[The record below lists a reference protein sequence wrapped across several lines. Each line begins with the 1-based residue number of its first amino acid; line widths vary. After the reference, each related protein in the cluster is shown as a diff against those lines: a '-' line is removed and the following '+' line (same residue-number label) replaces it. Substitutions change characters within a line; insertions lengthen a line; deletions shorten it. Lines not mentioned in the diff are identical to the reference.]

1 MEVKYNVC
9 GPRRKEMVQAVSEAL
24 GGSKARYLGLPSC
37 AYQVGAFEITREG
50 TLIFDDRTE
59 GEMVEKVRQCLAQS
73 GFAAEET
80 TETDGKQKE
89 SPQAE
94 QTKKPADA
102 PSGTAAG
109 ADTADENAVAGGT
122 EPGTSSEPAAPALDG
137 LTVILSRAGFTT
149 VALDNLDRLL
159 ESKGSLIRKAFG
171 IEEAVYTLTDD
182 CLTFAWLTGDIT
194 PEKAKACQD
203 FIGRLCEMARR
214 QKRVTAKSRAVANE
228 KYAFRCFLLRLGLIG
243 AEYKT
248 TRKILLRNLS
258 GSAAWR
264 DGHRKEVPGDEVSG

>member
-24 GGSKARYLGLPSC
+24 GGWSKQYLGVPSC
-37 AYQVGAFEITREG
+37 SYQVGDFEITRDG
-50 TLIFDDRTE
+50 TLVFADRTDA
-59 GEMVEKVRQCLAQS
+59 GMVEQVLEALAQA
-73 GFAAEET
+73 GFACEEAGKPAEAEASG
-80 TETDGKQKE
+80 E
-89 SPQAE
+89 AE
-94 QTKKPADA
+94 QPDETAA
-102 PSGTAAG
+102 AGSGTEAEDRSDAA
-109 ADTADENAVAGGT
+109 T
-122 EPGTSSEPAAPALDG
+122 LDG
-137 LTVILSRAGFTT
+137 LTVSLPRGRFTEAT
-149 VALDNLDRLL
+149 LDNLDRLL

-171 IEEAVYTLTDD
+171 IEEAVYTLADD

-248 TRKILLRNLS
+248 TRRLLLRNLS

>member
-24 GGSKARYLGLPSC
+24 GGWSKQYLGVPSC
-37 AYQVGAFEITREG
+37 SYQVGDFEITRNG
-50 TLIFDDRTE
+50 TLIFADRTDA
-59 GEMVEKVRQCLAQS
+59 GMVEQVLEALAKA
-73 GFAAEET
+73 GFACEEAGKPAEPETPGEEEQPDET
-80 TETDGKQKE
+80 T
-89 SPQAE
+89 A
-94 QTKKPADA
+94 AR
-102 PSGTAAG
+102 SGTEAENMPDAA
-109 ADTADENAVAGGT
+109 T
-122 EPGTSSEPAAPALDG
+122 LDG
-137 LTVILSRAGFTT
+137 LTVSLPRGRFTEAT
-149 VALDNLDRLL
+149 LDNLDRLL

-182 CLTFAWLTGDIT
+182 RLTFAWLTGDIT

-248 TRKILLRNLS
+248 TRKLLLRNLS

>member
-24 GGSKARYLGLPSC
+24 GGWSKQYLGVPSC
-37 AYQVGAFEITREG
+37 SYQVGDFEITRNG
-50 TLIFDDRTE
+50 TLVFADRTDA
-59 GEMVEKVRQCLAQS
+59 GMVEQVLEALAKA
-73 GFAAEET
+73 GFACEEA
-80 TETDGKQKE
+80 G
-89 SPQAE
+89 
-94 QTKKPADA
+94 KPAEPEA
-102 PSGTAAG
+102 SGEAKQPDETTAAG
-109 ADTADENAVAGGT
+109 SGT
-122 EPGTSSEPAAPALDG
+122 EAEDRSDAATLDG
-137 LTVILSRAGFTT
+137 LTVSLPKESFTEA
-149 VALDNLDRLL
+149 ALDNLDRLL

-182 CLTFAWLTGDIT
+182 RLTFVWLTGDIT
-194 PEKAKACQD
+194 PEKAKACRD
-203 FIGRLCEMARR
+203 FIGRLCEMAKR
-214 QKRVTAKSRAVANE
+214 QKRVTARVRAVTNE

-264 DGHRKEVPGDEVSG
+264 DGHRKEVSGDEVSG

>member
-24 GGSKARYLGLPSC
+24 GGWSKQYLGVPSC
-37 AYQVGAFEITREG
+37 SYQVGDFEITRNG
-50 TLIFDDRTE
+50 TLVFADRTDA
-59 GEMVEKVRQCLAQS
+59 GMVEQVLEALAQA
-73 GFAAEET
+73 GFACEEAGKPAEPEASG
-80 TETDGKQKE
+80 E
-89 SPQAE
+89 AE
-94 QTKKPADA
+94 QPDETAA
-102 PSGTAAG
+102 AGSGTEAEDMPDAA
-109 ADTADENAVAGGT
+109 T
-122 EPGTSSEPAAPALDG
+122 LDG
-137 LTVILSRAGFTT
+137 LTIILPRESFSAA
-149 VALDNLDRLL
+149 ALDNLDRLL

-171 IEEAVYTLTDD
+171 IEEAAYTLADD

-264 DGHRKEVPGDEVSG
+264 DGHGKEVPGDEVSG

>member
-24 GGSKARYLGLPSC
+24 GGWSKQYLGVPSC
-37 AYQVGAFEITREG
+37 SYQVGDFEITRNG
-50 TLIFDDRTE
+50 TLVFADRTDA
-59 GEMVEKVRQCLAQS
+59 GMVEQVLEALAQA
-73 GFAAEET
+73 GFECEEAGKPAEPET
-80 TETDGKQKE
+80 PGE
-89 SPQAE
+89 AE
-94 QTKKPADA
+94 QPDET
-102 PSGTAAG
+102 TAAG
-109 ADTADENAVAGGT
+109 NGT
-122 EPGTSSEPAAPALDG
+122 EAEDRSDAATLDG
-137 LTVILSRAGFTT
+137 LTVSLPKESFTEA
-149 VALDNLDRLL
+149 ALDNLDRLL

-171 IEEAVYTLTDD
+171 IEEAAYTLTDD
-182 CLTFAWLTGDIT
+182 RLTFAWLTGDIT
-194 PEKAKACQD
+194 PEKAKACRD
-203 FIGRLCEMARR
+203 FIGRLCEMAKR
-214 QKRVTAKSRAVANE
+214 QKRVTARVRAVTNE

>member
-24 GGSKARYLGLPSC
+24 GGWSKQYLGVPSC
-37 AYQVGAFEITREG
+37 SYQVGDFEITRNG
-50 TLIFDDRTE
+50 TLIFADRTDA
-59 GEMVEKVRQCLAQS
+59 GMVEQVLEALAKA
-73 GFAAEET
+73 GFACEEA
-80 TETDGKQKE
+80 G
-89 SPQAE
+89 
-94 QTKKPADA
+94 KPAEPEA
-102 PSGTAAG
+102 SGEAKQPDETTAAG
-109 ADTADENAVAGGT
+109 SGT
-122 EPGTSSEPAAPALDG
+122 ETEDMPDAATLDG
-137 LTVILSRAGFTT
+137 LTIILPRESFSAA
-149 VALDNLDRLL
+149 ALDNLDRLL

-182 CLTFAWLTGDIT
+182 RLTFAWLTGDIT
-194 PEKAKACQD
+194 PEKAKACRD
-203 FIGRLCEMARR
+203 FIGRLCEMAKR
-214 QKRVTAKSRAVANE
+214 QKRVTARVRAVTNE

-264 DGHRKEVPGDEVSG
+264 DGNRKEARTDEVSG

>member
-24 GGSKARYLGLPSC
+24 GGWSKQYLGVPSC
-37 AYQVGAFEITREG
+37 SYQVGDFEITRNG
-50 TLIFDDRTE
+50 TLIFADRTDA
-59 GEMVEKVRQCLAQS
+59 GMVEQVLEALAQA
-73 GFAAEET
+73 GFACEEAGKPAEPETPGEAEQPDET
-80 TETDGKQKE
+80 T
-89 SPQAE
+89 A
-94 QTKKPADA
+94 AR
-102 PSGTAAG
+102 SGTEAENMPDAA
-109 ADTADENAVAGGT
+109 T
-122 EPGTSSEPAAPALDG
+122 LDG
-137 LTVILSRAGFTT
+137 LTVSLPKESFTEA
-149 VALDNLDRLL
+149 ALDNLDRLL

-194 PEKAKACQD
+194 PEKAKACRD
-203 FIGRLCEMARR
+203 FIGRLCEMAKR
-214 QKRVTAKSRAVANE
+214 QKRVTARVRAVTNE

-264 DGHRKEVPGDEVSG
+264 DGHGKEVPGDEVSG

>member
-59 GEMVEKVRQCLAQS
+59 GKMVEKVRQCLAQA
-73 GFAAEET
+73 GFAAG
-80 TETDGKQKE
+80 ETDGKQNE

-94 QTKKPADA
+94 QTEKSADA
-102 PSGTAAG
+102 PSGTAAD
-109 ADTADENAVAGGT
+109 ADTADENAASGGT
-122 EPGTSSEPAAPALDG
+122 EPGASSEPAAPALDG
-137 LTVILSRAGFTT
+137 LTVILPRAVFTT
-149 VALDNLDRLL
+149 AALDNLDRLL

-182 CLTFAWLTGDIT
+182 RLTFAWLTGDIT
-194 PEKAKACQD
+194 PEKAKACRD
-203 FIGRLCEMARR
+203 FIGRLCEMAKR
-214 QKRVTAKSRAVANE
+214 QKRVTARVRAVTNE

-264 DGHRKEVPGDEVSG
+264 DGHRKEVSGDEVSG

>member
-24 GGSKARYLGLPSC
+24 GGWSKQYLGVPSC
-37 AYQVGAFEITREG
+37 SYQVRDFEITRNG
-50 TLIFDDRTE
+50 TLVFADRTDA
-59 GEMVEKVRQCLAQS
+59 GMVEQVLEALAKA
-73 GFAAEET
+73 GFACEEA
-80 TETDGKQKE
+80 GKPAKPE
-89 SPQAE
+89 APGEAE
-94 QTKKPADA
+94 QP
-102 PSGTAAG
+102 
-109 ADTADENAVAGGT
+109 DETAVAGSGT
-122 EPGTSSEPAAPALDG
+122 EAEDMSDAAAATLDG
-137 LTVILSRAGFTT
+137 LTVSLPRGNFSAA
-149 VALDNLDRLL
+149 ALDNLDRLL

-182 CLTFAWLTGDIT
+182 RLIFAWLTGDIT

-203 FIGRLCEMARR
+203 FIGRLCEMAKR
-214 QKRVTAKSRAVANE
+214 QKRVTAKGRAVANE

-243 AEYKT
+243 AKYKT

>member
-24 GGSKARYLGLPSC
+24 GGWSKQYLGVPSC
-37 AYQVGAFEITREG
+37 SYQVGDFEITRNG
-50 TLIFDDRTE
+50 TLVFADRTDA
-59 GEMVEKVRQCLAQS
+59 GMVEQVLEALAKA
-73 GFAAEET
+73 GFACEEA
-80 TETDGKQKE
+80 G
-89 SPQAE
+89 
-94 QTKKPADA
+94 KPAEPEA
-102 PSGTAAG
+102 SGEAKQPDETTAAG
-109 ADTADENAVAGGT
+109 SGT
-122 EPGTSSEPAAPALDG
+122 EAEDMSDAATLDG
-137 LTVILSRAGFTT
+137 LTVSLPRGRFTEAT
-149 VALDNLDRLL
+149 LDNLDRLL

-171 IEEAVYTLTDD
+171 IEEAAYTLADD

-203 FIGRLCEMARR
+203 FIGRLCEMAKH
-214 QKRVTAKSRAVANE
+214 QKRVTAKSRAVTNE

-264 DGHRKEVPGDEVSG
+264 DGHGKEVPGDEVSG

>member
-24 GGSKARYLGLPSC
+24 GGWSKQYLGVPSC
-37 AYQVGAFEITREG
+37 SYQVGDFEITRNG
-50 TLIFDDRTE
+50 TLVFADHTDA
-59 GEMVEKVRQCLAQS
+59 GMVEQVLEALAQA
-73 GFAAEET
+73 GFECEEA
-80 TETDGKQKE
+80 G
-89 SPQAE
+89 
-94 QTKKPADA
+94 KPAEPEA
-102 PSGTAAG
+102 PGEAKQPDETAAAGSGTEAEDMSDAA
-109 ADTADENAVAGGT
+109 T
-122 EPGTSSEPAAPALDG
+122 LDG
-137 LTVILSRAGFTT
+137 LTVSLPRGRFTEAT
-149 VALDNLDRLL
+149 LDNLDRLL

-182 CLTFAWLTGDIT
+182 HLTFAWLTGDIT

-264 DGHRKEVPGDEVSG
+264 DGHGKEVPGDEVSG

>member
-24 GGSKARYLGLPSC
+24 GGWSKQYLGVPSC
-37 AYQVGAFEITREG
+37 SYQVGDFEITRNG
-50 TLIFDDRTE
+50 TLVFADRTDA
-59 GEMVEKVRQCLAQS
+59 GMVEQVLEALAQAGFECEEAGKPAEPEAS
-73 GFAAEET
+73 GE
-80 TETDGKQKE
+80 
-89 SPQAE
+89 AE
-94 QTKKPADA
+94 QPDETAA
-102 PSGTAAG
+102 AGSGTEAEDMPDAA
-109 ADTADENAVAGGT
+109 T
-122 EPGTSSEPAAPALDG
+122 LDG
-137 LTVILSRAGFTT
+137 LTIILPRESFSAA
-149 VALDNLDRLL
+149 ALDNLDRLL

-194 PEKAKACQD
+194 PEKAKACRD
-203 FIGRLCEMARR
+203 FIGRLCEMAKR
-214 QKRVTAKSRAVANE
+214 QKRVTARVRAVTNE

-264 DGHRKEVPGDEVSG
+264 DGHGKEVPGDEVSG

>member
-24 GGSKARYLGLPSC
+24 GGWSKHYLGVPSC
-37 AYQVGAFEITREG
+37 SYQVGDFEITRNG
-50 TLIFDDRTE
+50 TLVFADRTDA
-59 GEMVEKVRQCLAQS
+59 GMVEQVLEALAQA
-73 GFAAEET
+73 GFECEEA
-80 TETDGKQKE
+80 G
-89 SPQAE
+89 
-94 QTKKPADA
+94 KPAEPEA
-102 PSGTAAG
+102 PGEAKQPDETTAAG
-109 ADTADENAVAGGT
+109 NGT
-122 EPGTSSEPAAPALDG
+122 EAEDRSDAATLDG
-137 LTVILSRAGFTT
+137 LTVSLPKESFTDA
-149 VALDNLDRLL
+149 ALDNLDRLL

-182 CLTFAWLTGDIT
+182 RLTFAWLTGDIT

-203 FIGRLCEMARR
+203 FIGRLCEMAKH
-214 QKRVTAKSRAVANE
+214 QKRVTAKSRAVTNE

-264 DGHRKEVPGDEVSG
+264 DGHGKEVPGDEVSG

>member
-24 GGSKARYLGLPSC
+24 GGWSKQYLGVPSC
-37 AYQVGAFEITREG
+37 SYQVGDFEITRNG
-50 TLIFDDRTE
+50 TLVFADHTDA
-59 GEMVEKVRQCLAQS
+59 GMVEQVLEALAKA
-73 GFAAEET
+73 GFACEEA
-80 TETDGKQKE
+80 G
-89 SPQAE
+89 
-94 QTKKPADA
+94 KPAEPEA
-102 PSGTAAG
+102 SGEAKQPDETTAAG
-109 ADTADENAVAGGT
+109 SGT
-122 EPGTSSEPAAPALDG
+122 ETEDMPDAATLDG
-137 LTVILSRAGFTT
+137 LTIILPRESFSAA
-149 VALDNLDRLL
+149 ALDNLDRLL

-182 CLTFAWLTGDIT
+182 RLTFAWLTGDIT
-194 PEKAKACQD
+194 PEKAKACRD
-203 FIGRLCEMARR
+203 CSGRLCEMAKR
-214 QKRVTAKSRAVANE
+214 QKRVTARVRAVTNE

-264 DGHRKEVPGDEVSG
+264 DGNRKEARTDEVSG

>member
-24 GGSKARYLGLPSC
+24 GGWSKQYLGVPSC
-37 AYQVGAFEITREG
+37 SYQVGDFEITRNG
-50 TLIFDDRTE
+50 TLIFADRTDA
-59 GEMVEKVRQCLAQS
+59 GMVEQVLEALAKA
-73 GFAAEET
+73 GFACEEAGKPAEPETPGEAEQPDET
-80 TETDGKQKE
+80 T
-89 SPQAE
+89 A
-94 QTKKPADA
+94 AR
-102 PSGTAAG
+102 SGTEAENMPDAA
-109 ADTADENAVAGGT
+109 T
-122 EPGTSSEPAAPALDG
+122 LDG
-137 LTVILSRAGFTT
+137 LTVSLPRENFSAA
-149 VALDNLDRLL
+149 ALDNLDRLL

-171 IEEAVYTLTDD
+171 IEEAAYTLADD

-264 DGHRKEVPGDEVSG
+264 DGHGKEVPGDEVSG

>member
-24 GGSKARYLGLPSC
+24 GGWSKQYLGVPSC
-37 AYQVGAFEITREG
+37 SYQVGDFEITRNG
-50 TLIFDDRTE
+50 TLVFADRTDA
-59 GEMVEKVRQCLAQS
+59 GMVEQVLEALAKA
-73 GFAAEET
+73 GFECEEAGKPAEPE
-80 TETDGKQKE
+80 EKAGARVTDGGTGQEE
-89 SPQAE
+89 SS
-94 QTKKPADA
+94 DV
-102 PSGTAAG
+102 SGSISLPRG
-109 ADTADENAVAGGT
+109 SFT
-122 EPGTSSEPAAPALDG
+122 EAT
-137 LTVILSRAGFTT
+137 
-149 VALDNLDRLL
+149 LDNLDRLL

-182 CLTFAWLTGDIT
+182 RLTFAWLTGDIT
-194 PEKAKACQD
+194 PEKAKACRD
-203 FIGRLCEMARR
+203 FIGKLCEMAKR
-214 QKRVTAKSRAVANE
+214 QKRVTARARAVTNE

-264 DGHRKEVPGDEVSG
+264 DGHRKEAPDDEVSG

>member
-24 GGSKARYLGLPSC
+24 GGWSKQYLGVPSC
-37 AYQVGAFEITREG
+37 SYQVGDFEITRNG
-50 TLIFDDRTE
+50 TLVFADRTDA
-59 GEMVEKVRQCLAQS
+59 GMVEQVLEALAQA
-73 GFAAEET
+73 GFACEEAGKPAEPET
-80 TETDGKQKE
+80 PSE
-89 SPQAE
+89 AE
-94 QTKKPADA
+94 QPDETAA
-102 PSGTAAG
+102 AGSGTEAEDMSDAA
-109 ADTADENAVAGGT
+109 T
-122 EPGTSSEPAAPALDG
+122 LDG
-137 LTVILSRAGFTT
+137 LTVSLPKESFTEA
-149 VALDNLDRLL
+149 ALDNLDRLL

-182 CLTFAWLTGDIT
+182 RLTFAWLTGDIT
-194 PEKAKACQD
+194 PEKAKACRD
-203 FIGRLCEMARR
+203 FIGRLCEMAKR
-214 QKRVTAKSRAVANE
+214 QKRVTARVRAVTNE

-264 DGHRKEVPGDEVSG
+264 DGHRKEAPDDEASG

>member
-24 GGSKARYLGLPSC
+24 GGWSKQYLGVPSC
-37 AYQVGAFEITREG
+37 SYQVGDFEITRNG
-50 TLIFDDRTE
+50 TLVFADRTDA
-59 GEMVEKVRQCLAQS
+59 EMVEQVLEALAKA
-73 GFAAEET
+73 GFECEEA
-80 TETDGKQKE
+80 G
-89 SPQAE
+89 
-94 QTKKPADA
+94 KPAEPEA
-102 PSGTAAG
+102 PGEAKQPDETTAAG
-109 ADTADENAVAGGT
+109 SGT
-122 EPGTSSEPAAPALDG
+122 EAEDMSDAATLDG
-137 LTVILSRAGFTT
+137 LTVSLPRGRFTEAT
-149 VALDNLDRLL
+149 LDNLDRLL

-182 CLTFAWLTGDIT
+182 RLTFAWLTGDIT

-248 TRKILLRNLS
+248 TRKLLLRNLS

-264 DGHRKEVPGDEVSG
+264 DGHGKEARADEVSG

>member
-24 GGSKARYLGLPSC
+24 GGWSKQYLGVPSC
-37 AYQVGAFEITREG
+37 SYQVGDFEITRNG
-50 TLIFDDRTE
+50 TLVFADRTDA
-59 GEMVEKVRQCLAQS
+59 GMVEQVLEALAQA
-73 GFAAEET
+73 GFACEEAGKPAEPEAPG
-80 TETDGKQKE
+80 E
-89 SPQAE
+89 AE
-94 QTKKPADA
+94 QPDETAA
-102 PSGTAAG
+102 AGSGTEAEDMSDAA
-109 ADTADENAVAGGT
+109 T
-122 EPGTSSEPAAPALDG
+122 LDG
-137 LTVILSRAGFTT
+137 LTISLPRENFSAA
-149 VALDNLDRLL
+149 ALDNLDRLL

-182 CLTFAWLTGDIT
+182 RLTFAWLTGDIT
-194 PEKAKACQD
+194 PEKAKACRD
-203 FIGRLCEMARR
+203 FIGRLCEMAKH

-264 DGHRKEVPGDEVSG
+264 DGHGKEARTDEVSE

>member
-9 GPRRKEMVQAVSEAL
+9 GPRRREMVQAVSEAL
-24 GGSKARYLGLPSC
+24 GGWSKQYLGVPSC
-37 AYQVGAFEITREG
+37 SYQVGDFEITRNG
-50 TLIFDDRTE
+50 TLVFADRTDA
-59 GEMVEKVRQCLAQS
+59 GMVEQVLEALAQA
-73 GFAAEET
+73 GFACEEAGKPAEPEAPG
-80 TETDGKQKE
+80 E
-89 SPQAE
+89 AE
-94 QTKKPADA
+94 QPDETAA
-102 PSGTAAG
+102 AGSGTEAEDMSDAA
-109 ADTADENAVAGGT
+109 T
-122 EPGTSSEPAAPALDG
+122 LDG
-137 LTVILSRAGFTT
+137 LTVSLPRGRFTEAT
-149 VALDNLDRLL
+149 LDNLDRLL

-171 IEEAVYTLTDD
+171 IEEAAYTLADD

-203 FIGRLCEMARR
+203 FIGRLCEMAKR
-214 QKRVTAKSRAVANE
+214 QKRVTARARAITNE

-264 DGHRKEVPGDEVSG
+264 DGHRKEVSGDEVSG

>member
-24 GGSKARYLGLPSC
+24 GGWSKQYLGVPSC
-37 AYQVGAFEITREG
+37 SYQVGDFEITRNG
-50 TLIFDDRTE
+50 TLVFADRTDA
-59 GEMVEKVRQCLAQS
+59 GMVEQVLEALAQA
-73 GFAAEET
+73 GFECEEAGKPAEPEAPGEAKQPDET
-80 TETDGKQKE
+80 TEAG
-89 SPQAE
+89 
-94 QTKKPADA
+94 
-102 PSGTAAG
+102 SGTEAEDMSDAA
-109 ADTADENAVAGGT
+109 T
-122 EPGTSSEPAAPALDG
+122 LDG
-137 LTVILSRAGFTT
+137 LTVSLPRGRFTEAT
-149 VALDNLDRLL
+149 LDNLDRLL

-171 IEEAVYTLTDD
+171 IEEAVYTLADD

-248 TRKILLRNLS
+248 TRKLLLRNLS

>member
-59 GEMVEKVRQCLAQS
+59 GKMVEKVRQCLAQA
-73 GFAAEET
+73 GFAAG
-80 TETDGKQKE
+80 ETDGKQNE

-94 QTKKPADA
+94 QTEK
-102 PSGTAAG
+102 S
-109 ADTADENAVAGGT
+109 ADENAASGGP
-122 EPGTSSEPAAPALDG
+122 EPGASSEPAAPALDG
-137 LTVILSRAGFTT
+137 LTGILPRAVFTT
-149 VALDNLDRLL
+149 AALDNLDRLL

-182 CLTFAWLTGDIT
+182 RLTFAWLTGDIT
-194 PEKAKACQD
+194 PEKAKACRD
-203 FIGRLCEMARR
+203 FIGRLCEMAKR
-214 QKRVTAKSRAVANE
+214 QKRVTARVRAVTNE

>member
-24 GGSKARYLGLPSC
+24 GGWSKQYLGVPSC
-37 AYQVGAFEITREG
+37 SYQVGDFEITRNG
-50 TLIFDDRTE
+50 TLVFADRTDA
-59 GEMVEKVRQCLAQS
+59 GMVEQVLEALAKA
-73 GFAAEET
+73 GFACEEAGKPAEPEASG
-80 TETDGKQKE
+80 E
-89 SPQAE
+89 AE
-94 QTKKPADA
+94 QPDETAA
-102 PSGTAAG
+102 AGSGTEAEDRSDAA
-109 ADTADENAVAGGT
+109 T
-122 EPGTSSEPAAPALDG
+122 LDG
-137 LTVILSRAGFTT
+137 LTVSLPRGRFTEAT
-149 VALDNLDRLL
+149 LDNLDRLL

-182 CLTFAWLTGDIT
+182 RLTFAWLTGDIT

-203 FIGRLCEMARR
+203 FIGRLCEMAKH
-214 QKRVTAKSRAVANE
+214 QKRVIAKSRAVANE

-264 DGHRKEVPGDEVSG
+264 DGHGKEVPGDEVSG

>member
-24 GGSKARYLGLPSC
+24 GGWSKQYLGVPSC
-37 AYQVGAFEITREG
+37 SYQVGDFEITRNG
-50 TLIFDDRTE
+50 TLVFADRTDA
-59 GEMVEKVRQCLAQS
+59 GMVEQVLEALAQA
-73 GFAAEET
+73 GFECEEAGKPAEPEAP
-80 TETDGKQKE
+80 GK
-89 SPQAE
+89 AE
-94 QTKKPADA
+94 QPDETAA
-102 PSGTAAG
+102 AGSGTEAEDMPDAA
-109 ADTADENAVAGGT
+109 T
-122 EPGTSSEPAAPALDG
+122 LDG
-137 LTVILSRAGFTT
+137 LTVSLPRENFSAA
-149 VALDNLDRLL
+149 ALDNLDRLL

-182 CLTFAWLTGDIT
+182 RLTFAWLTGDIT
-194 PEKAKACQD
+194 PEKAKACRD
-203 FIGRLCEMARR
+203 FIGRLCEMAKH
-214 QKRVTAKSRAVANE
+214 QKRVTAKSRAVTNE

-264 DGHRKEVPGDEVSG
+264 DGHRKEAPGDEVSG

>member
-9 GPRRKEMVQAVSEAL
+9 GPRRREMVQAVSEAL
-24 GGSKARYLGLPSC
+24 GGWSKQYLGVPSC
-37 AYQVGAFEITREG
+37 SYQVGDFEITRNG
-50 TLIFDDRTE
+50 TLVFADRTDA
-59 GEMVEKVRQCLAQS
+59 GMVEQVLEALAQAGFECEEAGKPAEPEAS
-73 GFAAEET
+73 GE
-80 TETDGKQKE
+80 
-89 SPQAE
+89 AE
-94 QTKKPADA
+94 QPDETAA
-102 PSGTAAG
+102 AGSGTEAEDMPDAA
-109 ADTADENAVAGGT
+109 T
-122 EPGTSSEPAAPALDG
+122 LDG
-137 LTVILSRAGFTT
+137 LTIILPRESFSAA
-149 VALDNLDRLL
+149 ALDNLDRLL

-182 CLTFAWLTGDIT
+182 RLTFAWLTGDIT

-264 DGHRKEVPGDEVSG
+264 DGHGKEVPGDEVSG

>member
-24 GGSKARYLGLPSC
+24 GGWSKQYLGVPSC
-37 AYQVGAFEITREG
+37 SYQVGDFEITRNG
-50 TLIFDDRTE
+50 TLVFADRTDA
-59 GEMVEKVRQCLAQS
+59 GMVEQVLEALAQA
-73 GFAAEET
+73 GFECEEAGKPAEPEMPG
-80 TETDGKQKE
+80 E
-89 SPQAE
+89 AE
-94 QTKKPADA
+94 QPDET
-102 PSGTAAG
+102 TAAG
-109 ADTADENAVAGGT
+109 NGT
-122 EPGTSSEPAAPALDG
+122 EAEDRSDAATLDG
-137 LTVILSRAGFTT
+137 LTVSLPKESFTEA
-149 VALDNLDRLL
+149 ALDNLDRLL

-182 CLTFAWLTGDIT
+182 RLTFAWLTGDIT
-194 PEKAKACQD
+194 PEKAKACRD
-203 FIGRLCEMARR
+203 FIGRLCEMAKR
-214 QKRVTAKSRAVANE
+214 QKRVTARVRAVTNE

-264 DGHRKEVPGDEVSG
+264 DGHRKEAPGDEVSG

>member
-24 GGSKARYLGLPSC
+24 GGWSKQYLGVPSC
-37 AYQVGAFEITREG
+37 SYQVGDFEITRDG
-50 TLIFDDRTE
+50 TLVFADRTDA
-59 GEMVEKVRQCLAQS
+59 GMVEQVLEALAKA
-73 GFAAEET
+73 GFECEEARKPAEPEAPG
-80 TETDGKQKE
+80 E
-89 SPQAE
+89 AE
-94 QTKKPADA
+94 QPDETAA
-102 PSGTAAG
+102 AGSGTEAE
-109 ADTADENAVAGGT
+109 DMPD
-122 EPGTSSEPAAPALDG
+122 APALDG
-137 LTVILSRAGFTT
+137 LTVILPRAGFTT
-149 VALDNLDRLL
+149 AALDNLDRLL

-171 IEEAVYTLTDD
+171 IEETVYTLTDD
-182 CLTFAWLTGDIT
+182 RLTFAWLTGDIT
-194 PEKAKACQD
+194 PEKAKACRD

-214 QKRVTAKSRAVANE
+214 QKRVTARARAVTNE

-243 AEYKT
+243 AKYKT